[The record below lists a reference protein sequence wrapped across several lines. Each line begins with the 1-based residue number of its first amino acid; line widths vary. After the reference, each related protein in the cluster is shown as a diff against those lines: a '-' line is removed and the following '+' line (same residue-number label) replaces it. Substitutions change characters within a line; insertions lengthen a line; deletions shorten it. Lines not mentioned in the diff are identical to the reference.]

1 MHRLGQPNT
10 FLDQGIAP
18 LRPLFMFF
26 KPQCYMFE
34 IWFMLEK
41 LLLVGVFGIVRARAV
56 PFLASSSV
64 EHLVIKLVS

>member
-1 MHRLGQPNT
+1 VRG
-10 FLDQGIAP
+10 DRYAGIAP

-41 LLLVGVFGIVRARAV
+41 LLLVGVFGIVRARAHSFV
-56 PFLASSSV
+56 AAAFSAW
-64 EHLVIKLVS
+64 